1 MDHHAGRI
9 TIIASSTMVHQRVR
23 CMICDQPV
31 DHRVVFMTNDAR
43 VLHAGCIP
51 DHVKVPTTVLLQ
63 AIRRLERMVAKARGE
78 DGAGPSP
85 HDPAAEDRD
94 PEPGGSEPGGSE
106 SESSV
111 PEGSLPGGSEP
122 GGSEDPD
129 LEPGGGSEDRDPE
142 PGGSADESPE
152 NRRSGNRGP
161 DPGPGLGPPAP

>member
-63 AIRRLERMVAKARGE
+63 AIRRLERMVARARRE
-78 DGAGPSP
+78 DGAGS
-85 HDPAAEDRD
+85 DGEDRD
-94 PEPGGSEPGGSE
+94 LG
-106 SESSV
+106 
-111 PEGSLPGGSEP
+111 L
-122 GGSEDPD
+122 EDPD
-129 LEPGGGSEDRDPE
+129 HGPEDPGWEDEDQ
-142 PGGSADESPE
+142 E
-152 NRRSGNRGP
+152 NRGR
-161 DPGPGLGPPAP
+161 